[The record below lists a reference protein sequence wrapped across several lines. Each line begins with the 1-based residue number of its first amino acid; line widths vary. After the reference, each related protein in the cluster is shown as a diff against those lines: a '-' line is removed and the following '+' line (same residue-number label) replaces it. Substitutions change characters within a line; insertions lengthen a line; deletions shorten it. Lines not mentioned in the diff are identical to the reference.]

1 MLSFRDCHCDLE
13 KRLQL
18 RAAFLS
24 PQPHVTLISEDPM
37 LSYNLCVGRC
47 PSRLQKEK
55 LGQAQNLYLQS
66 VLPEKYARAMVEE
79 TY

>member
-1 MLSFRDCHCDLE
+1 
-13 KRLQL
+13 
-18 RAAFLS
+18 
-24 PQPHVTLISEDPM
+24 M

-66 VLPEKYARAMVEE
+66 VLPEKYARAMVAKVSMKSINEM
-79 TY
+79 TPFF